1 MQSRSYSNFQ
11 PTYQTIE
18 NDQKDILTEEIKFP
32 IYDLSYDL
40 ITLCS
45 SNFKCVPFWSLTYD
59 LAIILYIMHWL
70 SNKITMAVYMYAL

>member
-32 IYDLSYDL
+32 IYDLSYIL
-40 ITLCS
+40 LLKVQE
-45 SNFKCVPFWSLTYD
+45 NFRYNMLVHHLQ
-59 LAIILYIMHWL
+59 L
-70 SNKITMAVYMYAL
+70 